1 MQPNEIAVTIIVAI
15 FGSTGF
21 WAIVQ
26 KVLENK
32 SASRRMIL
40 GLGYDRLVHLC
51 RKYIE
56 RGYVT
61 LEELEDLEKYLYTPY
76 REMGGNGTAEM
87 LFNEVKALKKHKE
100 E

>member
-1 MQPNEIAVTIIVAI
+1 MQPSEIAVTIIVAI

-26 KVLENK
+26 RFLDSK

-56 RGYVT
+56 RGSVT